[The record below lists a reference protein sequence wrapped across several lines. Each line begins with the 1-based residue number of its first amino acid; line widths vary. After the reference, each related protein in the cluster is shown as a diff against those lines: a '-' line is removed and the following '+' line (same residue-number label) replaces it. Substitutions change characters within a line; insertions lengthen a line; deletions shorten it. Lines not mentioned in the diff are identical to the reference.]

1 MCSSRIAS
9 RIFTVDFYILQLEG
23 CEVVLGTQWLRILG
37 PIRWDFEMLE
47 MQFVW
52 NMETVVIHGIKNGT
66 GSSREFLSLYPE
78 GAETSMGRW
87 NKMGRRRKKGWSKCW
102 KGMSWFLQKPGS
114 CLLPPPRS
122 HDHRIHPVFHI
133 SLLKRYLGSKH
144 VACPHLLEVLED
156 GIITPT
162 PQAVLETQIKNKKPE
177 LLIHWQGLSSAEATW
192 EEEDMI
198 KAQFPEFFLKE
209 VVRGDGWYSQ
219 NSKAYMAV
227 P

>member
-52 NMETVVIHGIKNGT
+52 NMLTVVIHGIKNGT
-66 GSSREFLSLYPE
+66 GSSRKFLSLYLDGAKNINGVLKQNGKEKEE
-78 GAETSMGRW
+78 GMEQMLG
-87 NKMGRRRKKGWSKCW
+87 GH
-102 KGMSWFLQKPGS
+102 GMIFAKTRE
-114 CLLPPPRS
+114 LPPPRS

-144 VACPHLLEVLED
+144 VSCPHLPEVLED
-156 GIITPT
+156 GKITPT
-162 PQAVLETQIKNKKPE
+162 PQAVLETRIKNKKPE
-177 LLIHWQGLSSAEATW
+177 LLIHWQGLSLAKAMW
-192 EEEDMI
+192 EEDMI
-198 KAQFPEFFLKE
+198 NAQFPEFFLGDME
-209 VVRGDGWYSQ
+209 VVRGEG
-219 NSKAYMAV
+219 
-227 P
+227 